1 MARTSRA
8 ICACFACRV
17 TVDGRLNRRTVAATG
32 CGLMGRL
39 TSQTVLALCNDND
52 WHKMST
58 ISWSSNIVGESDVDP
73 QALQA
78 NPLNH
83 RRHSKRQIAAL
94 KRVMAD
100 IGWVQRV
107 VVNRRSGKI
116 VDGHARV
123 ALAIREKQPTVPVIY
138 VDLDEQ
144 SERAALASYDA
155 IGALAGV
162 DTQAWAQHVKSLPD
176 MSALLTSV
184 RPSTFDTNA
193 VPKLRLYPLSSH
205 VGAYALHGRAQVDLP
220 RFDQW
225 KNAGDS
231 QMQASIVDSFVE
243 AWSAR
248 FNHVDAVTM
257 PPPSLARGRT
267 YDNHSM
273 WPVVQAVAEQL
284 QVPAVKLWQPRQQ
297 FTLRGRGRAST
308 TLAALEWVDD
318 VVQDIGS
325 VLVLDDTVT
334 TRATHSQVRS
344 ALFERKIA
352 VFFLAYLSYGH

>member
-1 MARTSRA
+1 
-8 ICACFACRV
+8 
-17 TVDGRLNRRTVAATG
+17 
-32 CGLMGRL
+32 
-39 TSQTVLALCNDND
+39 
-52 WHKMST
+52 MST

-83 RRHSKRQIAAL
+83 RRHTKRQIAAL
-94 KRVMAD
+94 KRLMAD

-123 ALAIREKQPTVPVIY
+123 ALAIREKQSTVPVIY

-162 DTQAWAQHVKSLPD
+162 DTQAWAQHVKLLPD
-176 MSALLTSV
+176 MSALLTSL
-184 RPSTFDTNA
+184 RPLTFDTNA
-193 VPKLRLYPLSSH
+193 VPKLRLNPLSSH
-205 VGAYALHGRAQVDLP
+205 LGAYALHGRAQVDLP
-220 RFDQW
+220 RFEKW
-225 KNAGDS
+225 KNAGDTNLE
-231 QMQASIVDSFVE
+231 AAIVDSFVH
-243 AWSAR
+243 AWLAR
-248 FNHVDAVTM
+248 YNHVDAVTM

-273 WPVVQAVAEQL
+273 WPVVQSVAKRL
-284 QVPAVKLWQPRQQ
+284 QIPAVKLWHPRQQ

-308 TLAALEWVDD
+308 SLAALQWVEGAAE
-318 VVQDIGS
+318 DIRS

-334 TRATHSQVRS
+334 TRATHSQVRV
-344 ALFERKIA
+344 ALCERKIS